1 MEAQSVAK
9 QAKLEAKFDRQITQA
24 LQQHMERNP
33 PIAAQ
38 PPPDYTRMFEN
49 HDRQI
54 QILTTMISQMIPP
67 QATAPNTTA
76 GKRSAVIDLLQWRL
90 TRCTEITRH
99 MQISKEMTGSDLISG
114 ELPIKWHLRPTTIR
128 VPRLQMDADIL
139 HRHHYMPLTLFIH
152 RLCAIS
158 RRILAN
164 SIMIMIWIAQCVIQ
178 TRGIRCIQVRKMT
191 TAPSETIGPRPSPRN
206 LSVFD
211 PVRSTR

>member
-1 MEAQSVAK
+1 LISDLALSRAEVDDLRRKVQHLEDDKAKHHKGMEVRAEQQKRELKLHAAEQKLEFEKQVEVQRKELERKMEDQRKQMEAQSVAK

-90 TRCTEITRH
+90 TRCTEITRQ
-99 MQISKEMTGSDLISG
+99 MQI
-114 ELPIKWHLRPTTIR
+114 
-128 VPRLQMDADIL
+128 
-139 HRHHYMPLTLFIH
+139 
-152 RLCAIS
+152 
-158 RRILAN
+158 
-164 SIMIMIWIAQCVIQ
+164 
-178 TRGIRCIQVRKMT
+178 RK
-191 TAPSETIGPRPSPRN
+191 R
-206 LSVFD
+206 
-211 PVRSTR
+211 